1 MALRFSPPCSSFCS
15 CSTFSCVQVSLLN
28 HVSLSLQRMPGM
40 IVLGEIMHERRMLS
54 MFGIP
59 DDFAR
64 KMIVLG
70 GEDGHAWIERLP
82 AILAAC
88 EQRWGLTIG
97 LPFDLSYNY
106 VAPAICSDCT
116 PVVVK
121 ACLPGGETT
130 QVEALRLFDG
140 HGMVRLLE
148 YDEGDEVM
156 LLERLQPGTLLS
168 TVEDDEKATSIA
180 AAVMRQLWRPV
191 APEHPFPTVF
201 DGGKGFVSLRQH
213 YGGGC
218 GPFPPTLL
226 EEAEMLFAELNAS
239 MADPVLLHGDL
250 HHENILAAER
260 EPWLAVGP
268 KGLVGEPAYETG
280 ALLRNQ
286 LSVVFEDPQP
296 VRVMARRVDQLAGAL
311 GLDRARLRDWGLAQA
326 GLSMWWRIEDFCHL
340 GDEEMETLAC
350 AQLLAAIKE

>member
-1 MALRFSPPCSSFCS
+1 
-15 CSTFSCVQVSLLN
+15 
-28 HVSLSLQRMPGM
+28 
-40 IVLGEIMHERRMLS
+40 
-54 MFGIP
+54 MFVIP
-59 DDFAR
+59 DDFAC
-64 KMIVLG
+64 KMIALG
-70 GEDGHAWIERLP
+70 GEDGRAWIERLP
-82 AILAAC
+82 VILAAC

-97 LPFDLSYNY
+97 LPFDLSFNY
-106 VAPAICSDCT
+106 VAPAVRSDGT

-121 ACLPGGETT
+121 ACLPDGEST

-168 TVEDDEKATSIA
+168 TVVDDEKANSIA

-201 DGGKGFVSLRQH
+201 DWGKGFVRLRQE

-218 GPFPPTLL
+218 GPFPPALL
-226 EEAEMLFAELNAS
+226 EEAESLFAELNAS

-260 EPWLAVGP
+260 EPWLAIDP
-268 KGLVGEPAYETG
+268 KGLVGEPTYETG

-286 LSVVFEDPQP
+286 LSVVFENPQP
-296 VRVMARRVDQLAGAL
+296 VRVMARRVDQLAGEL
-311 GLDRARLRDWGLAQA
+311 GLDRARVRGWGLAQSV
-326 GLSMWWRIEDFCHL
+326 LSMWWSIEDFGHL
-340 GDEEMETLAC
+340 EDYDMETLFC
-350 AQLLAAIKE
+350 AELLAAIKD

>member
-1 MALRFSPPCSSFCS
+1 MY
-15 CSTFSCVQVSLLN
+15 
-28 HVSLSLQRMPGM
+28 
-40 IVLGEIMHERRMLS
+40 ERRKLS
-54 MFGIP
+54 MFVVP
-59 DDFAR
+59 DDFAC
-64 KMIVLG
+64 KMIALG
-70 GEDGHAWIERLP
+70 GEDGRAWIERLP
-82 AILAAC
+82 VILAAC

-106 VAPAICSDCT
+106 VAPAVRRNGT

-121 ACLPGGETT
+121 ACLPDGETT

-191 APEHPFPTVF
+191 APGHPFPTVF
-201 DGGKGFVSLRQH
+201 DWGKGFVRLRQE
-213 YGGGC
+213 YRGGC

-226 EEAEMLFAELNAS
+226 EEAESLFAELNAS
-239 MADPVLLHGDL
+239 MAGPVLLHGDL

-260 EPWLAVGP
+260 EPWLAIDP

-286 LSVVFEDPQP
+286 LSVVFENPQP
-296 VRVMARRVDQLAGAL
+296 VRVMARRVEQLAGEL
-311 GLDRARLRDWGLAQA
+311 GLDRSRVRGWGLAQSV
-326 GLSMWWRIEDFCHL
+326 LSMWWSIEDFGHL
-340 GDEEMETLAC
+340 EDYDMETLAC
-350 AQLLAAIKE
+350 AELLAAIKD